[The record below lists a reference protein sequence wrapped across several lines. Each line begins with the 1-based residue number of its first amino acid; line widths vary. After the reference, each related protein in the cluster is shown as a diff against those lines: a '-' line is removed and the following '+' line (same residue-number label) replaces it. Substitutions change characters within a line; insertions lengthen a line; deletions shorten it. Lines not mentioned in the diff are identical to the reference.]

1 MAGPHSS
8 SATIT
13 TSDLNQ
19 NHSPNGESSAK
30 TSDVIRVFLVDEHP
44 AIRKVLAAAVGEK
57 EGMKV
62 VGSRSNGNEAL
73 PLIQK
78 HRPDVVVA
86 EISLGGVDG
95 FTLTRRIRSQTSDT
109 RIIVFSRYK
118 KSVYAEWAIR
128 AGASGYVR
136 KTKPTQEV
144 LRAIEGVNDGQ
155 IYLRPDTR
163 SHILD
168 KIIRQ
173 EEASADSGVE
183 ALNLR
188 EITVFQMI
196 GDGNS
201 VVEIAD
207 HLNLNRKTV
216 EAYRRRVKEKMGCDT
231 IDELLQHAVLWTTDR
246 SWE

>member
-1 MAGPHSS
+1 MAGPLSS
-8 SATIT
+8 SAPIT
-13 TSDLNQ
+13 TSDINRSS
-19 NHSPNGESSAK
+19 NHEPSEK
-30 TSDVIRVFLVDEHP
+30 KEDVIGVFLVDGHP
-44 AIRKVLAAAVGEK
+44 AIRKVLSAAVNETA
-57 EGMKV
+57 GMTV
-62 VGSRSNGNEAL
+62 VGTRSNGNDAL
-73 PLIQK
+73 PKIQK
-78 HRPDVVVA
+78 YSPDVVVA

-95 FTLTRRIRSQTSDT
+95 LTLTRQIRSQTPDT
-109 RIIVFSRYK
+109 RILVYSRYK

-144 LRAIEGVNDGQ
+144 LRAIEGVHDGQ

-168 KIIRQ
+168 KLIQR
-173 EEASADSGVE
+173 EDTSADSGLE

-188 EITVFQMI
+188 EITVLQMI

-216 EAYRRRVKEKMGCDT
+216 EAYRRRVKEKMGCDS
-231 IDELLQHAVLWTTDR
+231 IDELLQHAVLWTTER
-246 SWE
+246 SWD